1 MSVRRR
7 GEQTSTNGAVDMMD
21 GEVPSTAPRRSI
33 LQDLAA
39 SEHRPRRSNH
49 GGFDRIEL
57 SEEEKLTIQKYEGY
71 PLIQS
76 LLRYERVRRTSFRDD
91 GKAQMQY
98 PLSTE
103 GWIATLLVIRGRA
116 LGTVVLP
123 WTFVVLHAVG
133 YTLFM
138 EFLFGYDASN
148 TSIWSS
154 WDIFLGLA
162 LSSTLAFLLVFRL
175 QRGAGT

>member
-1 MSVRRR
+1 
-7 GEQTSTNGAVDMMD
+7 MMD
-21 GEVPSTAPRRSI
+21 GEAPRTI
-33 LQDLAA
+33 LQDLTA
-39 SEHRPRRSNH
+39 SEHRH